1 MEQLGAGSRSESIEA
16 LPESAFELVGTHCWD
31 AIPRRH
37 RAASYRRR
45 SRVLAFALVSVEP
58 RVTCGDDDSGE
69 RLRSASNMPARTHNP
84 SVAGSSPARPTRET
98 AGQRPVLRPRVRTR
112 TTCVPRW
119 SRIGRAAV
127 QRLRRRRPWADFLSD
142 ISVSNLG
149 RYAGLS
155 RHDVGEGGPLPR
167 RKSICVSTLRV
178 FSGTISLPAT
188 IPESGS

>member
-1 MEQLGAGSRSESIEA
+1 MRRNLHG
-16 LPESAFELVGTHCWD
+16 PEGDASGPSTNGQPTRVQTATVIHVRCNAFE
-31 AIPRRH
+31 AEEKA
-37 RAASYRRR
+37 RAAETAR
-45 SRVLAFALVSVEP
+45 SIDGGRPL
-58 RVTCGDDDSGE
+58 
-69 RLRSASNMPARTHNP
+69 SNVGRRTHNP